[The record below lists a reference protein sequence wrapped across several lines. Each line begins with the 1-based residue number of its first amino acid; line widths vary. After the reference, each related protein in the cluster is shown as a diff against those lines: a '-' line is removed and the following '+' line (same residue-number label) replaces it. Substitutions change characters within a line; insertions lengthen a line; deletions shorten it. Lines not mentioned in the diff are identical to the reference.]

1 MIDRPTARRSDPLP
15 GLALS
20 QERLHRRRQAHARR
34 RRSLRGAVRAVQR
47 AQRPASDRPAADGER
62 RHRCARCR
70 TASPTSSSSSSPASA
85 ARSRR
90 ASPSSA
96 PRARRRSSS
105 YTLIVADADGE
116 NQQKIAS
123 STEPI
128 MSPAWSPDGQS
139 LAYVSFE
146 SKASAIYVQTLR
158 TGERR
163 RVSAR
168 AGINGAPAWSPD
180 GGTLALTL
188 SRKDGDVDIYTLKL
202 VEPVADAH
210 DVRPGHRHRAGL
222 VRGRPQALL
231 HVRSRRRAADLRDR
245 RRRSRIAPHA

>member
-1 MIDRPTARRSDPLP
+1 
-15 GLALS
+15 
-20 QERLHRRRQAHARR
+20 
-34 RRSLRGAVRAVQR
+34 V
-47 AQRPASDRPAADGER
+47 
-62 RHRCARCR
+62 
-70 TASPTSSSSSSPASA
+70 

-90 ASPSSA
+90 ASPFVSA
-96 PRARRRSSS
+96 EGTSPKQQ

-146 SKASAIYVQTLR
+146 SKASAIYIQTLKLASAA
-158 TGERR
+158 ESRR
-163 RVSAR
+163 G

-180 GGTLALTL
+180 GSTLALTL

-202 VEPVADAH
+202 GEPDAHAH
-210 DVRPGHRHRAGL
+210 DVRPRHRYRAGM
-222 VRGRPQALL
+222 VR
-231 HVRSRRRAADLRDR
+231 
-245 RRRSRIAPHA
+245 